1 MSLRK
6 LFLDPSIELASFL
19 FVHGYWIILHILVYP
34 LPVHV
39 LVVQESLDLERGSI
53 WPWLDVARWKIGLP
67 VGVSKIVRECLHEL
81 NFAIR
86 PFVQVHR
93 LDLGDVG
100 AELAMLS

>member
-6 LFLDPSIELASFL
+6 LLLDPSIELASFL
-19 FVHGYWIILHILVYP
+19 FEHGHWVILHILVYP

-67 VGVSKIVRECLHEL
+67 VGVSEIIRECLHEL
-81 NFAIR
+81 DFAIR
-86 PFVQVHR
+86 PFVQIH
-93 LDLGDVG
+93 
-100 AELAMLS
+100 